1 MAQSSVTLEFHSGV
15 VRFDASFNLFV
26 VVPHSKDDPL
36 PLVLDGADSG
46 RVPGGDRRGRVV
58 GGRAEGEGDISGV
71 FPLTGDLP
79 RGLVM
84 DIRGFDSAELRDDG
98 ALVVTCSNTSELP
111 DWMGEAGAVLFRRE
125 GERLR
130 LWSKSSVRDSFST
143 DESAKPTAPA
153 EPKKKAATKKAAA
166 KKKPAATEKAA
177 AIKKPAATEKAAA
190 KKKSAAT
197 EKAAPTATE
206 TEAAPSPP
214 PATEAKTPPAQRPT
228 PAAPPPP
235 RSQGAANTGKGSRL
249 GCSTLA
255 LLAGLTLVVLA
266 LLT

>member
-58 GGRAEGEGDISGV
+58 GRHGEGEGLISGV

-98 ALVVTCSNTSELP
+98 ALVVTCSYPSELP
-111 DWMGEAGAVLFRRE
+111 DWIGEAGVVLFRRE

-166 KKKPAATEKAA
+166 KK
-177 AIKKPAATEKAAA
+177 PAATEKAAA
-190 KKKSAAT
+190 KKKPAAT
-197 EKAAPTATE
+197 EKGAPTTPEA
-206 TEAAPSPP
+206 EAAPSPP
-214 PATEAKTPPAQRPT
+214 PAAESKPSSAPRPT
-228 PAAPPPP
+228 PAAPPP
-235 RSQGAANTGKGSRL
+235 RESQSAANTRKGSRL

-255 LLAGLTLVVLA
+255 LLVGLTVIALA
-266 LLT
+266 LLA